1 MKPLLIKHLLDQ
13 NKGRF
18 VGMNILGLE
27 GDSLVLN
34 GICKGT
40 QHNPNGTIDCI
51 IFNLKDKS
59 LYSIQGGDIGTLNI
73 GGYRL

>member
-13 NKGRF
+13 NKSRF
-18 VGMNILGLE
+18 ISMNIVGLE
-27 GDSLVLN
+27 GDLLFLQ

-40 QHNPNGTIDCI
+40 QHNANGTVDCI
-51 IFNLKDKS
+51 IFNLKDKQ
-59 LYSIQGGDIGTLNI
+59 LYSIQGGDISSLNI

>member
-13 NKGRF
+13 NKSKF
-18 VGMNILGLE
+18 ISMNILGLE
-27 GDSLVLN
+27 GDLLVLK

-40 QHNPNGTIDCI
+40 THNPNGTVDILVY
-51 IFNLKDKS
+51 NLKDKTT
-59 LYSIQGGDIGTLNI
+59 YYIQGGDVSTLNI